1 MDDSTKQNLQ
11 YRIEQ
16 FYYREARLL
25 DERRYQDWL
34 ALVSE
39 DATYTM
45 PGRYVPQRD
54 PALRG
59 TQDFLAVEAE
69 LQSGDVDSLPLR
81 EENYFILALRVDR
94 AFKQNSWGDN
104 PPPRT
109 RRHITNVELLGGDSG
124 EWRVCSNFLLN
135 YSRHGRDN
143 FLYSGQRRDTLREID
158 ADFRIARREVILDWN
173 VITAPTAA
181 LFF

>member
-1 MDDSTKQNLQ
+1 MDRELQ
-11 YRIEQ
+11 FQVEQ

-34 ALVSE
+34 ALVCE
-39 DATYTM
+39 DATYSM

-54 PALRG
+54 PNLRG
-59 TQDFLAVEAE
+59 SQDFLAVEAE
-69 LQSGDVDSLPLR
+69 MQGDEVDSLPLR
-81 EENYFILALRVDR
+81 EENYFVLALRVDR

-104 PPPRT
+104 PPART
-109 RRHITNVELLGGDSG
+109 RRHITNVELLERDAG
-124 EWRVCSNFLLN
+124 ELRVCSNFLLH

-143 FLYSGQRRDTLREID
+143 FLYSGQRRDTLREVEG
-158 ADFRIARREVILDWN
+158 DFRIARREVILDWN